1 MVPSRVLSRGTAALR
16 GTGMD
21 QKSQA
26 LGGDAAMHL
35 QDALLASGDV
45 EGFLHAL
52 AGYAASAFSRPERAV
67 HCGVHISSRRKASA
81 SAASS
86 SQALDLEHIQNSTG
100 DGPQLAAV
108 GDSTIVHIRDMER
121 EERWPLYVKTAVT
134 GGFRSVLVV
143 PLALGDMAR
152 GTLTFYAPVSS
163 AFGSDDVAS
172 FQLFAGEA
180 SKSLRLALTIARCQ
194 DARRD
199 LLAALESR
207 TVIGLAA
214 GVIMAQNRCS
224 QDDAFRILREASNA
238 RHIKLRDVAA
248 SVIAPM
254 AAGTEVRVHF
264 DE

>member
-1 MVPSRVLSRGTAALR
+1 
-16 GTGMD
+16 MD
-21 QKSQA
+21 QHIQA
-26 LGGDAAMHL
+26 PDGDVATHL
-35 QDALLASGDV
+35 QDALLESGDV
-45 EGFLHAL
+45 DRFLHTL
-52 AGYAASAFSRPERAV
+52 ANYAASAFSLPGRAV
-67 HCGVHISSRRKASA
+67 HCGVNISSRRKAPA

-86 SQALDLEHIQNSTG
+86 SAALDLEDLQNRTG
-100 DGPQLAAV
+100 DGPQLAAL
-108 GDSTIVHIRDMER
+108 GDSTTVHIRDTER

-143 PLALGDMAR
+143 PLDLGDQAR
-152 GTLTFYAPVSS
+152 GTLTLYCPMSS

-180 SKSLRLALTIARCQ
+180 SKSLRLALNIARCQ

-207 TVIGLAA
+207 TVISLAA
-214 GVIMAQNRCS
+214 GVIMAQNRCT

-238 RHIKLRDVAA
+238 RHIKVRDVAA

-254 AAGTEVRVHF
+254 AAGTAARVRF